1 MPQSG
6 YGMEI
11 YMSIIENSKK
21 KIGQAVETAFGK
33 AVEAG
38 VFVISEGTN
47 VADKIQLEVPK
58 DEQHGDFACNI
69 AMLLAKELRMPPR
82 KIAEAIAAN
91 IEIGGEIERVEVAGA
106 GFINF
111 YLSNQRLYDVI
122 REIEEK
128 GSDYGKIQV
137 GKGKKVMVEFVSANP
152 TGPMHMGNARGGAL
166 GDCMASVLEYA
177 GYDVTREFYVN
188 DAGNQIEKF
197 GKSLEARYIQQLK
210 GEDAVEFPEDGYHG
224 DDITEHAKAF
234 IEIEGDKFL
243 ETTSEE
249 RKAALVAYALEK
261 NVASL
266 KSDLEKY
273 RIFYD
278 VWFRESELHKSGK
291 VQDAIDR
298 LTEAG
303 YTYEEDGAV
312 WINCEKMGL
321 EKNEVLVRNNG
332 IPTYFAAD
340 IAYHIN
346 KIETRGY
353 DLCID
358 VWGADHHGHI
368 ARMKAALA
376 AVGIDPDKFEVSIM
390 QLVRLTRDGEAVR
403 MSKRTGKAITLTD
416 LLDDVSV
423 DAARFLFNMRMAGS
437 HLDFDL
443 DLAVKQESE
452 NPVYYVQYAHAR
464 ICSIIRVLKEE
475 GIEVKPFSEIS
486 TEVLTEKEELA
497 LLKKLCDLPEEIRM
511 AAESREP
518 AKITRYVMDLASAF
532 HTFYNACRVK
542 VEDEAVLNARLKIV
556 DSVRIVIAGVL
567 KMLKIEAPEKM

>member
-1 MPQSG
+1 
-6 YGMEI
+6 
-11 YMSIIENSKK
+11 MSIIENSKK
-21 KIGQAVETAFGK
+21 KIGQAVELAFEK
-33 AVEAG
+33 AIKSGALTVSDEL
-38 VFVISEGTN
+38 N
-47 VADKIQLEVPK
+47 VAEKIQLEVPK

-82 KIAEAIAAN
+82 KIAEAIAEG
-91 IEIGGEIERVEVAGA
+91 IETGGEIEKIEVAGA

-111 YLSNQRLYDVI
+111 YLSNSRLYDVI

-128 GSDYGKIQV
+128 GSDYGKIEV

-234 IEIEGDKFL
+234 IEIEGDKYL
-243 ETTSEE
+243 ETSSEE

-261 NVASL
+261 NVDGL
-266 KSDLEKY
+266 RCDLEKY

-291 VQDAIDR
+291 VMDAVRR
-298 LTEAG
+298 LTDAG
-303 YTYEEDGAV
+303 YTYEKEDAV
-312 WINCEKMGL
+312 WLNCEKMGL
-321 EKNEVLVRNNG
+321 EKDEVLVRNNG

-346 KIETRGY
+346 KIEDRGF

-416 LLDDVSV
+416 LLEDVPV

-464 ICSIIRVLKEE
+464 ICSIIRLLKDE
-475 GIEVKPFSEIS
+475 GIDVKPFAEIS
-486 TEVLTEKEELA
+486 PEILKEKEELA
-497 LLKKLCDLPEEIRM
+497 LLKKLCELPEEIRG
-511 AAESREP
+511 AAETREP
-518 AKITRYVMDLASAF
+518 AKITRYVIDLASAF

-542 VEDEAVLNARLKIV
+542 VEDKALMDARLKMV
-556 DSVRIVIAGVL
+556 DCVRIVIEGVL
-567 KMLKIEAPEKM
+567 NMLKIEAPEKM

>member
-1 MPQSG
+1 
-6 YGMEI
+6 
-11 YMSIIENSKK
+11 MSIIENSKN
-21 KIGQAVETAFGK
+21 KIGQAVAQAFEMAVQDGAFALETA
-33 AVEAG
+33 
-38 VFVISEGTN
+38 IDITQ
-47 VADKIQLEVPK
+47 KIQLEVPK

-82 KIAEAIAAN
+82 KIAEAIAAG
-91 IEIGGEIERVEVAGA
+91 IETGGEIEKVEVAGA

-111 YLSNQRLYDVI
+111 YLSNARLYNVMS
-122 REIEEK
+122 EIEEK
-128 GSDYGKIQV
+128 GSDYGKIEM

-210 GEDAVEFPEDGYHG
+210 GEDAIEFPEDGYHG
-224 DDITEHAKAF
+224 EDITEHAKAF
-234 IEIEGDKFL
+234 IAIEGDKYL
-243 ETTSEE
+243 ETSAEE
-249 RKAALVAYALEK
+249 RKAALVGYALEK
-261 NVASL
+261 NVNYL
-266 KSDLEKY
+266 KTDLEKY

-278 VWFRESELHKSGK
+278 VWFRESELHNSGK

-298 LTEAG
+298 LTKAG
-303 YTYEEDGAV
+303 YTYEEDGAI

-358 VWGADHHGHI
+358 VWGADHHGHV

-376 AVGIDPDKFEVSIM
+376 ACGIDPDKFEVSLM

-416 LLDDVSV
+416 LLEDVSV

-464 ICSIIRVLKEE
+464 ICSIIRVLSEE
-475 GIEVKPFSEIS
+475 GIAVKNYAEIS
-486 TEVLTEKEELA
+486 PEVLCEKEEIA

-511 AAESREP
+511 SAETREP
-518 AKITRYVMDLASAF
+518 ARITRYVMDLASAF

-542 VEDEAVLNARLKIV
+542 VEDEKVMNARLKLV
-556 DSVRIVIAGVL
+556 DSTRIVIQGIL
-567 KMLKIEAPEKM
+567 KMLKITAPEKM

>member
-1 MPQSG
+1 
-6 YGMEI
+6 
-11 YMSIIENSKK
+11 MSIIENSKK
-21 KIGQAVETAFGK
+21 KIGQAVAQAFTK
-33 AVEAG
+33 AVNDGAFAVDSSLDITE
-38 VFVISEGTN
+38 
-47 VADKIQLEVPK
+47 KIQLEVPK

-69 AMLLAKELRMPPR
+69 AMLLAKDLRMPPR
-82 KIAEAIAAN
+82 KIAEAIAAG
-91 IEIGGEIERVEVAGA
+91 IEIGGEIEKVEVAGA

-111 YLSNQRLYDVI
+111 YLSNARLYNVM

-128 GSDYGKIQV
+128 GSDYGKIEM

-210 GEDAVEFPEDGYHG
+210 GEDAIEFPEDGYHG

-234 IEIEGDKFL
+234 IAIEGDKYL
-243 ETTSEE
+243 ETSSEE
-249 RKAALVAYALEK
+249 RKAALVGYALEK
-261 NVASL
+261 NVNYL
-266 KSDLEKY
+266 KTDLEKY

-278 VWFRESELHKSGK
+278 VWFRESELHNSGK

-298 LTEAG
+298 LTKAG
-303 YTYEEDGAV
+303 YTYEEDGAI

-353 DLCID
+353 DICID
-358 VWGADHHGHI
+358 VWGADHHGHV

-376 AVGIDPDKFEVSIM
+376 ACGIDPDKFEVSLM

-416 LLDDVSV
+416 LLEDVSV

-464 ICSIIRVLKEE
+464 ICSIIRVLQDE
-475 GIEVKPFSEIS
+475 GIAVKNFGEIS
-486 TEVLTEKEELA
+486 PEVLCEKEEIA
-497 LLKKLCDLPEEIRM
+497 LLKKLCDLPEEIRA
-511 AAESREP
+511 AAETREP
-518 AKITRYVMDLASAF
+518 ARITRYVMDLASAF

-542 VEDEAVLNARLKIV
+542 VEDKELMNARLKLV
-556 DSVRIVIAGVL
+556 DSTRIVIQGVL
-567 KMLKIEAPEKM
+567 KMLKITAPEKM

>member
-1 MPQSG
+1 
-6 YGMEI
+6 
-11 YMSIIENSKK
+11 MSIIENSKE
-21 KIGQAVETAFGK
+21 KIGQAVKTAFLN
-33 AVEAG
+33 AVKNG
-38 VFVISEGTN
+38 VLT
-47 VADKIQLEVPK
+47 VAEDINIEEKIQLEVPK

-69 AMLLAKELRMPPR
+69 AMLLAKSLRMPPR
-82 KIAEAIAAN
+82 KIAEAIAEG
-91 IEIGGEIERVEVAGA
+91 IETGGEIEKVEVAGA

-111 YLSNQRLYDVI
+111 YLSNSRLYDVI

-128 GSDYGKIQV
+128 GSDYGKIEM

-234 IEIEGDKFL
+234 IEIEGDKYL
-243 ETTSEE
+243 ETSSEE
-249 RKAALVAYALEK
+249 RKEALVAYALEK
-261 NVASL
+261 NVAYL
-266 KSDLEKY
+266 KTDLEKY

-278 VWFRESELHKSGK
+278 VWFRESELHKNGK
-291 VQDAIDR
+291 VQEAIDR
-298 LTEAG
+298 LTKAG
-303 YTYEEDGAV
+303 YTYEEDGAI

-321 EKNEVLVRNNG
+321 EKNEVLVRQNG

-346 KIETRGY
+346 KIETRGF
-353 DLCID
+353 DLVID

-376 AVGIDPDKFEVSIM
+376 ACGIDPDKFEVSIM

-416 LLDDVSV
+416 LLEDVSV

-452 NPVYYVQYAHAR
+452 NPVFYVQYAHAR

-475 GIEVKPFSEIS
+475 GIEVKSFDEIS
-486 TEVLTEKEELA
+486 AGVLKEKEEIA

-511 AAESREP
+511 AAETREP

-542 VEDEAVLNARLKIV
+542 VEDEEVMNARLKLV
-556 DSVRIVIAGVL
+556 DSTRIVIQGIL
-567 KMLKIEAPEKM
+567 KMLKINAPEKM

>member
-1 MPQSG
+1 
-6 YGMEI
+6 
-11 YMSIIENSKK
+11 MSIIDNSKK
-21 KIGQAVETAFGK
+21 KIGQAVEAAFEK
-33 AVEAG
+33 AVKAG
-38 VFVISEGTN
+38 IL
-47 VADKIQLEVPK
+47 VAPEELNIGEKIQLEVPK

-69 AMLLAKELRMPPR
+69 AMLLAKELRMAPR
-82 KIAEAIAAN
+82 KIAEAIAEG
-91 IEIGGEIERVEVAGA
+91 IETGGEIERVEVAGA

-111 YLSNQRLYDVI
+111 YLSNSRLYEVI

-210 GEDAVEFPEDGYHG
+210 GEESFEFPEDGYHG

-234 IEIEGDKFL
+234 IEIEGDKYL
-243 ETTSEE
+243 ETSAEE

-261 NVASL
+261 NVDGL
-266 KSDLEKY
+266 KRDLEKY

-291 VQDAIDR
+291 VMDAVKR
-298 LTEAG
+298 LTDAG
-303 YTYEEDGAV
+303 YTYEKEDAV
-312 WINCEKMGL
+312 WLNCEKMGL
-321 EKNEVLVRNNG
+321 EKDEVLVRNNG

-346 KIETRGY
+346 KIEDRGY

-416 LLDDVSV
+416 LLEDVPV

-464 ICSIIRVLKEE
+464 ICSIIRLLSDEGIAVKSFKEINPEVLK
-475 GIEVKPFSEIS
+475 
-486 TEVLTEKEELA
+486 EKEELA
-497 LLKKLCDLPEEIRM
+497 LLKKLCELPEEIRS
-511 AAESREP
+511 AAETREP
-518 AKITRYVMDLASAF
+518 AKITRYVIDLAAAF

-542 VEDEAVLNARLKIV
+542 VEDAELMNARLKMV
-556 DSVRIVIAGVL
+556 DSVRIVIAGIL

>member
-1 MPQSG
+1 
-6 YGMEI
+6 
-11 YMSIIENSKK
+11 MSIIENSKN
-21 KIGQAVETAFGK
+21 KIGQAVAHAFEK
-33 AVEAG
+33 AVNDG
-38 VFVISEGTN
+38 VLTVDASIDIVE
-47 VADKIQLEVPK
+47 KIQLEVPK

-69 AMLLAKELRMPPR
+69 AMLLAKDLRMPPR
-82 KIAEAIAAN
+82 KIAEAIVAG
-91 IEIGGEIERVEVAGA
+91 IETGGEIEKVEVAGA

-111 YLSNQRLYDVI
+111 YLSNARLYNVMC
-122 REIEEK
+122 EIEEK
-128 GSDYGKIQV
+128 GSDYGKIDL

-210 GEDAVEFPEDGYHG
+210 GEDAIEFPEDGYHG

-234 IEIEGDKFL
+234 IAIEGDKYL
-243 ETTSEE
+243 ETSSEE
-249 RKAALVAYALEK
+249 RKAALVGYALEK
-261 NVASL
+261 NVNYL
-266 KSDLEKY
+266 KTDLEKY

-278 VWFRESELHKSGK
+278 VWFRESGLHKSGK

-298 LTEAG
+298 LTKAG
-303 YTYEEDGAV
+303 YTYEEDGAI

-368 ARMKAALA
+368 ARMKAALKA
-376 AVGIDPDKFEVSIM
+376 CGIDPDKFEVSIM

-416 LLDDVSV
+416 LLEDVSV

-464 ICSIIRVLKEE
+464 ICSIIRVLSEE
-475 GIEVKPFSEIS
+475 GIKVKSFGEIS
-486 TEVLTEKEELA
+486 PEVLCEKEEIA
-497 LLKKLCDLPEEIRM
+497 LLKKLCDLPEEIRA
-511 AAESREP
+511 AAETREP

-542 VEDEAVLNARLKIV
+542 VEDEKVMNARLKLV
-556 DSVRIVIAGVL
+556 DSTRIVIQGVL
-567 KMLKIEAPEKM
+567 KMLKITAPEKM

>member
-1 MPQSG
+1 
-6 YGMEI
+6 
-11 YMSIIENSKK
+11 MSIIENSKK
-21 KIGQAVETAFGK
+21 KIGQAVETAFEK
-33 AVEAG
+33 AVKKGTLTPSEE
-38 VFVISEGTN
+38 IS
-47 VADKIQLEVPK
+47 VAEKIQLEIPK

-69 AMLLAKELRMPPR
+69 AMVLAKALRMPPR
-82 KIAEAIAAN
+82 KIAEAIVDE
-91 IEIGGEIERVEVAGA
+91 IETGGEIEKIEVAGA

-111 YLSNQRLYDVI
+111 YLSNSRLFEVI

-128 GSDYGKIQV
+128 GTGYGKIED

-177 GYDVTREFYVN
+177 GYEVTREFYVN

-210 GEDAVEFPEDGYHG
+210 GADAVEFPEDGYHG
-224 DDITEHAKAF
+224 EDITDHAKAF
-234 IEIEGDKFL
+234 IEIEGDKYL
-243 ETTSEE
+243 EATPEE
-249 RKAALVAYALEK
+249 RKAALVGYALEK

-266 KSDLEKY
+266 KTDLEKY

-278 VWFRESELHKSGK
+278 VWFRESELHKNGK
-291 VQDAIDR
+291 VQEAIER
-298 LTEAG
+298 LTKAG

-321 EKNEVLVRNNG
+321 EKNEVLVRQNG

-376 AVGIDPDKFEVSIM
+376 ACGIDPDKFEVSIM

-416 LLDDVSV
+416 LLEDVSV

-443 DLAVKQESE
+443 DLAVKQDSD

-464 ICSIIRVLKEE
+464 ICSIIRLLRDE
-475 GIEVKPFSEIS
+475 GVEVKKYDDIKAE
-486 TEVLTEKEELA
+486 LLCEKEELA
-497 LLKKLCDLPEEIRM
+497 LLKKLCDLPEEIRA

-518 AKITRYVMDLASAF
+518 AKITRYVIDLAAAF

-542 VEDEAVLNARLKIV
+542 VDDPQLMAARLKLV
-556 DSVRIVIAGVL
+556 DSTRIVIKGVL
-567 KMLKIEAPEKM
+567 GMLKIETPEKM

>member
-1 MPQSG
+1 MN
-6 YGMEI
+6 
-11 YMSIIENSKK
+11 IIENSKK
-21 KIGQAVETAFGK
+21 VIGEAVSKAFEEAVKNGK
-33 AVEAG
+33 LSPSEE
-38 VFVISEGTN
+38 ISVDEM
-47 VADKIQLEVPK
+47 IYLEVPK
-58 DEQHGDFACNI
+58 DKQHGDFACNI
-69 AMLLAKELRMPPR
+69 AMLLAKSLRMPPR
-82 KIAEAIAAN
+82 KIAEAIAE
-91 IEIGGEIERVEVAGA
+91 EICACDEIERVEVAGA

-111 YLSNQRLYDVI
+111 YLSNARLYEVI
-122 REIEEK
+122 RAIEDE
-128 GSDYGKIQV
+128 GEDYGRIDL
-137 GKGKKVMVEFVSANP
+137 GKGKRVMVEFVSANP

-177 GYDVTREFYVN
+177 GYDVCREFYVN

-197 GKSLEARYIQQLK
+197 GKSLEARYIQELK

-224 DDITEHAKAF
+224 DDIREHAKAF
-234 IEIEGDKFL
+234 INLQGDKL
-243 ETTSEE
+243 LNVSSEE
-249 RKAALVAYALEK
+249 RKAALVEYALEK
-261 NVASL
+261 NVDYL

-278 VWFRESELHKSGK
+278 VWFRESELHKNGK
-291 VQDAIDR
+291 VDEAIKR
-298 LTEAG
+298 LKEAG

-312 WINCEKMGL
+312 WLNCEKMGL
-321 EKNEVLVRNNG
+321 EKNEVLVRQNG

-346 KIETRGY
+346 KLETRGF
-353 DLCID
+353 DLAID

-403 MSKRTGKAITLTD
+403 MSKRTGKAITLSD
-416 LLDDVSV
+416 LLDDVSI

-443 DLAVKQESE
+443 DLAVKQDSE

-464 ICSIIRVLKEE
+464 ICSIIRVLADE
-475 GIEVKPFSEIS
+475 GITVKKFDEIS
-486 TEVLTEKEELA
+486 TETLIKEEELE
-497 LLKKLCDLPEEIRM
+497 LLKKLSELPEEIKS
-511 AAESREP
+511 AAISREP
-518 AKITRYVMDLASAF
+518 AKITRYVIDLASLF
-532 HTFYNACRVK
+532 HTFYNSCRVK
-542 VEDEAVLNARLKIV
+542 ADDEELMYARLKLV
-556 DSVRIVIAGVL
+556 DSVRIVIRGIL